1 MVKVRFS
8 ARFYL
13 LVSAI
18 SGLLSVI
25 LGAFGAHGLKK
36 IVSPEML
43 TAYQTGVQYQFIHTL
58 ALLALAILML
68 TTEAKP
74 TVTAIKVKNTLKWSA
89 NLMIAGILLFS
100 GSLYTMTFMSVTG
113 GFPTWLGPI
122 TPIGGLTFIMAW
134 IFLAVAALKLPA
146 EKLPVEK

>member
-1 MVKVRFS
+1 MFS

-13 LVSAI
+13 SISAI
-18 SGLLSVI
+18 SGLLSVS
-25 LGAFGAHGLKK
+25 LGAFGAHALKK
-36 IVSPEML
+36 VVSPDML
-43 TAYQTGVQYQFIHTL
+43 AAFQTGVQYQFIHTL
-58 ALLALAILML
+58 VLLAIAILLL
-68 TTEAKP
+68 TSATNSA
-74 TVTAIKVKNTLKWSA
+74 VVKKLKLSA
-89 NLMIAGILLFS
+89 NLIIIGILLFS

-146 EKLPVEK
+146 DQLPAEKLPVEK